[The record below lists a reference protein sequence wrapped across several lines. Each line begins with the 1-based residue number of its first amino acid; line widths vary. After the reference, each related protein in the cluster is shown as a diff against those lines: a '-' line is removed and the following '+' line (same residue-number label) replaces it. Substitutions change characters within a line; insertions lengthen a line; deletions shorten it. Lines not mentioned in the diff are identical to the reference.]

1 MDILQILF
9 FAGLAVFLAVR
20 LYSVLGKPQG
30 RSHEDHVREERERAA
45 AAAAAGQTGPRA
57 VPAEAP
63 ISPAYTGPAGEGLTA
78 ISQADRSFDPDS
90 FVKGAQQAYEMIVSA
105 YAAGD
110 RDTLAPLL
118 SDRVRAAYDASIS
131 DREAQG
137 QTMTTEVERIKRA
150 EIVEASLNDN
160 RAKVRVAFSAEIAS
174 EIRDRDGE
182 VVSGDLNQLQT
193 VSEIWSFERDVTSRD
208 PNWRLASVKPNA

>member
-30 RSHEDHVREERERAA
+30 RTHEDHVREERERAA
-45 AAAAAGQTGPRA
+45 AAAAAGEGRPHPA
-57 VPAEAP
+57 LAEAP
-63 ISPAYTGPAGEGLTA
+63 VAAAYTGPAGEGLTA
-78 ISQADRSFDPDS
+78 IAEADRSFDPDG
-90 FVKGAQQAYEMIVSA
+90 FVNGARQAYEMIVTA
-105 YAAGD
+105 YARGD
-110 RDTLAPLL
+110 REALSSLL
-118 SDRVRAAYDASIS
+118 KDRVMSAYDAAIS
-131 DREAQG
+131 QREAEC
-137 QTMTTEVERIKRA
+137 QTLVTEVERIKRA

-174 EIRDRDGE
+174 ETRDRDGQ

-193 VSEIWSFERDVTSRD
+193 VDEIWSFERDVTSRD
-208 PNWRLASVKPNA
+208 PNWRLASVKQEA